1 MLVWDIKYSLLP
13 FLVLHLLSF
22 MFSNTLLSLPLLF
35 LGMLTS
41 FSNLNFTL
49 NVSQEEEG
57 ILTSILWLFRSIC
70 QVQW

>member
-57 ILTSILWLFRSIC
+57 ILTSTLWLVSYLS
-70 QVQW
+70 

>member
-57 ILTSILWLFRSIC
+57 ILTSILWLVRSIC